1 MRWGNKV
8 PSGNHDWDI
17 PCMKNVHE
25 TVKKMYSLENPKK
38 CPCMHH
44 SKFKGCIELLPM
56 HATDSTPDNTTGAML
71 DAYSVIQKT
80 GSISDNLQNTLILTF
95 CWWGQST
102 PADTPHLKA
111 FKDARLQTL
120 EQPGQWHFG
129 DARLQNIVRGVC
141 QRPQQTHLEW
151 LVAPF

>member
-1 MRWGNKV
+1 M
-8 PSGNHDWDI
+8 S
-17 PCMKNVHE
+17 MKQWKNGFPG
-25 TVKKMYSLENPKK
+25 KPKK

-44 SKFKGCIELLPM
+44 SKFKGCVVLLPM

-111 FKDARLQTL
+111 FEDARLQTL
-120 EQPGQWHFG
+120 EQPGQWYFG
-129 DARLQNIVRGVC
+129 DARLQNIVCGVC
-141 QRPQQTHLEW
+141 QGPNRYIW
-151 LVAPF
+151 SDWSPFLNRAMVCSRSYAYI